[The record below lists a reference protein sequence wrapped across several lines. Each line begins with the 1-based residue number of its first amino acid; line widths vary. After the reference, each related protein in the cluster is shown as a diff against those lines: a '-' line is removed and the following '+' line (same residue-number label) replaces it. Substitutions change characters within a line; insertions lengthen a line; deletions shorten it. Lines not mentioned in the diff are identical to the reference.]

1 MNTMPHSSFDF
12 SQLSPIGRIHRVQEL
27 WDSIHD
33 DAQAMPLTAEDR
45 AEIDRRHAELESGEA
60 QGVSLDEMRQSLL
73 TRR

>member
-1 MNTMPHSSFDF
+1 MPHSSFDF
-12 SQLSPIGRIHRVQEL
+12 SQLSPIERIHLVQEL

-45 AEIDRRHAELESGEA
+45 AEINRRHAQLESGEA
-60 QGVSLDEMRQSLL
+60 QGVSLDMIRQSLL

>member
-1 MNTMPHSSFDF
+1 MPHSSFDF
-12 SQLSPIGRIHRVQEL
+12 SPLSPIERIHLVQEL

-45 AEIDRRHAELESGEA
+45 AEINRRHAQLESGEV
-60 QGVSLDEMRQSLL
+60 QGISLDELRQSLL